1 MSRQLTSG
9 VLGMKKGKFPEELKL
24 DLISWHSFNNTLNDS
39 SGNELNGSAL
49 NEVYADGIINKG
61 FDLTSNNIVTVNH
74 NALYDFGTGEYTLS
88 SWIKADKNEQVDS
101 FIYSIFKDTSGF
113 RLYYRVSDGAIRTR
127 RGSSSFLS
135 PASPTNCITGDWV
148 HTAISFKSNG
158 FCQFFAN
165 GESDGELEIG
175 TGNVNN
181 TSELIFGSTTNFIGL
196 IDEVAIWNRALTQE
210 EIKKLYNN
218 GNGITL

>member
-9 VLGMKKGKFPEELKL
+9 VLRRKKGKFPEELKL
-24 DLISWHSFNNTLNDS
+24 DLISWYSFNNTLNDS

-49 NEVYADGIINKG
+49 NEIYVDGIVNKG

-88 SWIKADKNEQVDS
+88 SWVKADKNEQADT
-101 FIYSIFKDTSGF
+101 FIYSIFKNATGF
-113 RLYYRVSDGAIRTR
+113 RLYFRVSDGAIRTR
-127 RGSSSFLS
+127 RGSSSFVS
-135 PASPTNCITGDWV
+135 PISPTDCLTGDWV

-158 FCQFFAN
+158 FCQFFIN
-165 GESDGELEIG
+165 GESDGDVEIG
-175 TGNVNN
+175 TENVNN
-181 TSELIFGSTTNFIGL
+181 TSELIFGGLTNFIGF